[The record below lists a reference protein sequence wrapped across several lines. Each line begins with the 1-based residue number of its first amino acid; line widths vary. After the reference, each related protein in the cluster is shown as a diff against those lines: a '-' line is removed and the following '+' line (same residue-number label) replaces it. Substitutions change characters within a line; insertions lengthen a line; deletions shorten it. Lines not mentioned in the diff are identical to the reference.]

1 MRNMLQELVLSHW
14 EAKLISFLL
23 ASAIWAVLKATINPG
38 YMDQLLTGT
47 IPNH

>member
-1 MRNMLQELVLSHW
+1 MRNTLRELIFRHW
-14 EAKLISFLL
+14 EAKLVSFLL
-23 ASAIWAVLKATINPG
+23 ATAIWAVLKATINPG